1 MPLGTNH
8 NSATTL
14 APFIPEIWGQSIN
27 EYFREELKFASFFT
41 DRSEEL
47 MDGGDTLHTPNV
59 TAMTANL
66 KVPGYEV
73 TLNNTTEGSV
83 DLVVS
88 THYEVSFL
96 IEDKEVAQMKRSY
109 NLQNQKAKDAG
120 YEAASTLESAIAQLF
135 KGFSGYVGSTTTN
148 VSDAD
153 ILAAIATLASN
164 KVTGMKQDGTP
175 GQDVN
180 FIFHPNTW
188 YRQVCAIDRFALAQ
202 NSPGNNPAGSR
213 PMFSVYGIPAIV
225 SANVPY
231 NSGSAGRVNVLA
243 HRDAIHWAKSPLP
256 PTPGSFTG
264 TEGVRVQTNY
274 IPQYLGWLT
283 TSDILF
289 GCIEN
294 RDNAAIRILSHE
306 TKAA

>member
-1 MPLGTNH
+1 MGRN
-8 NSATTL
+8 
-14 APFIPEIWGQSIN
+14 IPSPRKRSNKMEIWGQLIN
-27 EYFREELKFASFFT
+27 EYFREDLKFASFFT

-47 MDGGDTLHTPNV
+47 ADGGDKLRTPNV

-73 TLNNTTEGSV
+73 TLNNTTEQDV

-96 IEDKEVAQMKRSY
+96 IEDKEVAQMKKSY
-109 NLQNQKAKDAG
+109 NLQMQKAKDAG
-120 YEAASTLESAIAQLF
+120 YEAASTLESAIATLF
-135 KGFSGYVGSTTTN
+135 AGFSTSVGASTTN
-148 VSDAD
+148 IADSD

-231 NSGSAGRVNVLA
+231 VTGTNGRVNLLA
-243 HRDAIHWAKSPLP
+243 HRDAIHWAKASLP
-256 PTPGSFTG
+256 STPGSFTG

-289 GCIEN
+289 GCVEN
-294 RDNAAIRILSHE
+294 RDNAAVKILTHA
-306 TKAA
+306 TKA